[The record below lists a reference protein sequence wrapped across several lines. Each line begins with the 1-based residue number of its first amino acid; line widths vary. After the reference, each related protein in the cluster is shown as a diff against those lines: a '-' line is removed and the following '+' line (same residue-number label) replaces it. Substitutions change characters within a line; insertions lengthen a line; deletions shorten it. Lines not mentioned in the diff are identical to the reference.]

1 MTRSKREKGIGAA
14 CLGMLVLLA
23 GYAASAQPAGPA
35 VSHAALV
42 ETSAVA
48 PGQTFRAAVTFSVDK
63 PWHVNARRPLD
74 EFLIPTLV
82 TFPADGPFRVLRAAY
97 PEAVLMTLSFSPEP
111 LALYEG
117 TFAVGIEAEAPAD
130 LAPGTYPLKGTLQYQ
145 ACNDKMCAPPAEAQF
160 AVEVTVAAAAGEK
173 TAGFPELNWDQAE
186 PLAETAEN
194 AETGETAAPA
204 EPVAASDD
212 WRALAERF
220 TVSGRLDG
228 YADKA
233 GFLAFVEAAETGKPA
248 GGGFAGK
255 GFLPM
260 LLLVVF
266 GGLLLNLTP
275 CVLPLIPIN
284 VAIIGAGARAGS
296 KTRGFLLGAA
306 YGAGIALVYGGLGLA
321 VVLGVSSAFG
331 AINST
336 VWFNAAIAALFVV
349 LGVAMFDLIQIDFS
363 RFQARLG
370 VRRNE
375 NGSFPAALFMGGV
388 SALLAGACV
397 APVVIYTILHAQD
410 LYSQGHRAA
419 VLLPFLLGA
428 GMALPW
434 PFLGAGLSFLPKP
447 GKWMTWV
454 KHAFGVFIL
463 GFAAYYGHLAWTL
476 SGAPQAADGQAG
488 GWTPSL
494 EEGLRRA
501 LDEKKPV
508 IVDFWATW
516 CKNCSLMDKTIL
528 KDDEVLSRLEGYVK
542 VKYQAENL
550 TQSPAREVTGHFG
563 VLGLP
568 TFIVLTPK
576 E

>member
-1 MTRSKREKGIGAA
+1 MTCLKLRRALVAA

-35 VSHAALV
+35 VSHSALV

-63 PWHVNARRPLD
+63 PWHVNARHPLD

-97 PEAVLMTLSFSPEP
+97 PEAVMMTLSFSPEP

-117 TFAVGIEAEAPAD
+117 AFAIGIEAQAPAD
-130 LAPGTYPLKGTLQYQ
+130 LAPGTHTLKGTLQYQ
-145 ACNDKMCAPPAEAQF
+145 ACNDKMCAPPAEAAF
-160 AVEVTVAAAAGEK
+160 SVEVTVAAAAGEQ
-173 TAGFPELNWDQAE
+173 TAGFPRLNWDQAE
-186 PLAETAEN
+186 SLGESVAVEA
-194 AETGETAAPA
+194 GETAAPS
-204 EPVAASDD
+204 EPAPASDD

-248 GGGFAGK
+248 AGGIAGRGFFA
-255 GFLPM
+255 M

-306 YGAGIALVYGGLGLA
+306 YGAGIALVYGALGLA

-336 VWFNAAIAALFVV
+336 VWFNGLIAALFVV

-370 VRRNE
+370 MRGNE

-454 KHAFGVFIL
+454 KYGFGVFIL
-463 GFAAYYGHLAWTL
+463 GFAAHYGQLAWSL
-476 SGAPQAADGQAG
+476 SGAPQATDGPAG

-528 KDDEVLSRLEGYVK
+528 KDEEVLSRLEGYVK

-550 TQSPAREVTGHFG
+550 TQSPAREITGHFQ

>member
-1 MTRSKREKGIGAA
+1 MTCFKRGKIIVAA
-14 CLGMLVLLA
+14 WLGMLVLLA
-23 GYAASAQPAGPA
+23 GYPAAAQPGGPS
-35 VSHAALV
+35 VSHSALV
-42 ETSAVA
+42 DTSAVA
-48 PGQTFRAAVTFSVDK
+48 PGATFRVAVTFSVDK
-63 PWHVNARRPLD
+63 PWHVNARHPLD

-82 TFPADGPFRVLRAAY
+82 TFPEDGPFRVLRAAY
-97 PEAVLMTLSFSPEP
+97 PKAVTVTLSFSPDP
-111 LALYEG
+111 LAVYED
-117 TFAVGIEAEAPAD
+117 TFVIGIEAEAPAD
-130 LAPGTYPLKGTLQYQ
+130 LAPGTHTLQGVLQYQ
-145 ACNDKMCAPPAEAQF
+145 ACNDKMCAPPAEAAF
-160 AVEVTVAAAAGEK
+160 SVEVTVAEAAGEK
-173 TAGFPELNWDQAE
+173 TGGFPNLNWDRAE
-186 PLAETAEN
+186 SLAEGPAAE
-194 AETGETAAPA
+194 AGKTVAPS
-204 EPVAASDD
+204 EPAPASDD

-248 GGGFAGK
+248 AGGIAGK

-336 VWFNAAIAALFVV
+336 VWFNAGIAALFVV
-349 LGVAMFDLIQIDFS
+349 LGIAMFDLIQIDFS

-454 KHAFGVFIL
+454 KYAFGVFIL
-463 GFAAYYGHLAWTL
+463 GFAAYYGQLAWSL

-528 KDDEVLSRLEGYVK
+528 KDEEVLSRLEGYVK

-550 TQSPAREVTGHFG
+550 TQSPAREVTGHFQ

>member
-1 MTRSKREKGIGAA
+1 MTCSNRGGTIAVVF
-14 CLGMLVLLA
+14 LGMLALVA
-23 GYAASAQPAGPA
+23 GYPASAQPAGPA
-35 VSHAALV
+35 VSHSALV
-42 ETSAVA
+42 EASAVA

-63 PWHVNARRPLD
+63 PWHVNARHPLD
-74 EFLIPTLV
+74 EFLIPTLAN
-82 TFPADGPFRVLRAAY
+82 FPEDGPFRVLRVAY
-97 PEAVLMTLSFSPEP
+97 PEAVMMTLSFSPEP

-117 TFAVGIEAEAPAD
+117 TFAVGIEAEVPAD
-130 LAPGTYPLKGTLQYQ
+130 LAPGTHMLKGTLQFQ
-145 ACNDKMCAPPAEAQF
+145 ACNDKMCAPPAEAAF
-160 AVEVTVAAAAGEK
+160 SVEITVAQGAGEK

-186 PLAETAEN
+186 SLAGSVESEA
-194 AETGETAAPA
+194 GDTAAPV

-220 TVSGRLDG
+220 TVAGRLDG

-306 YGAGIALVYGGLGLA
+306 YGAGIALVYGALGLA

-336 VWFNAAIAALFVV
+336 VWFNAGIAVLFVV
-349 LGVAMFDLIQIDFS
+349 LGIAMFDLIQIDFS

-454 KHAFGVFIL
+454 KYAFGVFIL
-463 GFAAYYGHLAWTL
+463 GFAAYYGQLAWSL
-476 SGAPQAADGQAG
+476 SGAPQAADAPSG

-494 EEGLRRA
+494 EEGLQRA

-550 TQSPAREVTGHFG
+550 TQSPAREVTGHFE